1 MFFIGI
7 FGIFPEDK
15 KIKDVTVENYPGY
28 PMGIKGDLYRNSSVF
43 EFFFVPVFR
52 FNRKYYIKFPDSKN
66 IYLLEKDVA
75 EDLLKRDSEINFLIC
90 RKVISKIMVARIVA
104 RSLRVTIA
112 IAPIVGKNLNK

>member
-75 EDLLKRDSEINFLIC
+75 EDLLKRDSEINFFDLQESDIQDNGC
-90 RKVISKIMVARIVA
+90 PDCGKIVEGNYRYC
-104 RSLRVTIA
+104 
-112 IAPIVGKNLNK
+112 PHCGKKLE